1 VEVVAHE
8 RAASAL
14 DDVGEALRAAGA
26 EGELS
31 YGILARL
38 IADPEAWGSEV
49 TLLVARDGSRPA
61 ALVTMTG
68 HLPALIV
75 GFGDPESTDYV
86 ALADAMLA
94 AGRRP
99 NGVNGA
105 VRWSDPFTAMWA
117 EYGAEPSVQRDLRA
131 FELRLVKAPAAV
143 EGRFVEAGEREVGLL
158 ADWIVA
164 MGDDIDEPIGHEEAL
179 SVARRVVANR
189 DLCVWEV
196 DGRPASMAGIT
207 RRTPWSS
214 CVALVYTPPDRRR
227 RGYASALVAAL
238 SQRELDAGQEWCS
251 LFTDLANPTS
261 NHIYAELGYEP
272 RCDFRH
278 YGLVWPS

>member
-1 VEVVAHE
+1 MEVVAHE
-8 RAASAL
+8 QAASAL
-14 DDVGEALRAAGA
+14 DEVGEALRAAGA

-38 IADPEAWGSEV
+38 IADPEAWGREV
-49 TLLVARDGSRPA
+49 TLLVGRDGDRPA

-75 GFGDPESTDYV
+75 GFGDPERTDFV

-99 NGVNGA
+99 DGVNGA

-117 EYGAEPSVQRDLRA
+117 EYGAEPARQRDLRA
-131 FELRLVKAPAAV
+131 FELHRVRPPAAV
-143 EGRFVEAGEREVGLL
+143 EGRFVEAGERELPLL
-158 ADWIVA
+158 ADWVVA
-164 MGDDIDEPIGHEEAL
+164 MGDDIDEPIGREEAL
-179 SVARRVVANR
+179 TVARRVVAGR
-189 DLCVWEV
+189 DVAVWEV
-196 DGRPASMAGIT
+196 DGTPVSMAGIT

-214 CVALVYTPPDRRR
+214 CVALVYTPPERRR

-238 SQRELDAGQEWCS
+238 SQRELDSGKEWCS

-278 YGLVWPS
+278 YALAWPS